1 MSDFQRCD
9 GGREQRGQR
18 EAKQKDGEIKENRL
32 EESTKERSSDKIRK
46 KRAVKRRG
54 RTPTHTVLKSHGANE
69 MSWVAEGLEPVH

>member
-9 GGREQRGQR
+9 GEREQRGQR

-46 KRAVKRRG
+46 KG
-54 RTPTHTVLKSHGANE
+54 Q
-69 MSWVAEGLEPVH
+69 